1 MKGGTPMPF
10 QILLNISVAFLWMF
24 FQDEWSFLQFLGG
37 YLVGILILFFMRRF
51 FQKPLYLLFAY
62 AVAKLLFIFLKEL
75 ISSSYLVITQVLRPK
90 INITPGIFRIDTDLE
105 GDLEVSLLS
114 MLICLTP
121 GSVVMEVTPD
131 AKTLYIHA
139 MDIPD
144 SKTSVLKSQII
155 FERAI
160 KDVTRKYV

>member
-1 MKGGTPMPF
+1 MPF
-10 QILLNISVAFLWMF
+10 QILVNIFIAFLWMF
-24 FQDEWSFLQFLGG
+24 FQDEWNFLSFLSG
-37 YLVGILILFFMRRF
+37 YIVGLIILFFVRRF
-51 FQKPLYLLFAY
+51 FQKPFYIFFVWAAL
-62 AVAKLLFIFLKEL
+62 KLLFVFTREL
-75 ISSSYLVITQVLRPK
+75 ISSAIVVIGQILRPK

-105 GDLEVSLLS
+105 GDVEITLLS
-114 MLICLTP
+114 LLICLTP

-131 AKTLYIHA
+131 GKSLYVHA

-144 SKTSVLKSQII
+144 SKESVLKSQII

>member
-1 MKGGTPMPF
+1 MPF
-10 QILLNISVAFLWMF
+10 QILVNIFIAFLWMF
-24 FQDEWSFLQFLGG
+24 FQDEWNFLAFISG
-37 YLVGILILFFMRRF
+37 YIVGLIILFFIRRF
-51 FQKPLYLLFAY
+51 FQKPFYVFFVWAAFKLIFVFAR
-62 AVAKLLFIFLKEL
+62 EL
-75 ISSSYLVITQVLRPK
+75 MSSAIVVIGQILRPK

-105 GDLEVSLLS
+105 GDIEITLLS
-114 MLICLTP
+114 LLICLTP

-131 AKTLYIHA
+131 GKSLYVHA

-144 SKTSVLKSQII
+144 SKESVLKSQII

>member
-1 MKGGTPMPF
+1 MPF
-10 QILLNISVAFLWMF
+10 QILVNIFIAFLWMF
-24 FQDEWSFLQFLGG
+24 FQDEWNFLSFLSG
-37 YLVGILILFFMRRF
+37 YFVGLIILFFMRRF
-51 FQKPLYLLFAY
+51 FQKPFYIFFVWAAL
-62 AVAKLLFIFLKEL
+62 KLLFVFTREL
-75 ISSSYLVITQVLRPK
+75 ISSAIVVIGQILRPK

-105 GDLEVSLLS
+105 GDVEITLLS
-114 MLICLTP
+114 LLICLTP

-131 AKTLYIHA
+131 GKSLYVHA

-144 SKTSVLKSQII
+144 SKESVLKSQII

>member
-1 MKGGTPMPF
+1 MPF
-10 QILLNISVAFLWMF
+10 QILVNIFIAFLWMF
-24 FQDEWSFLQFLGG
+24 FQDEWRFLSFLSG
-37 YLVGILILFFMRRF
+37 YIVGLIILFFMRRF
-51 FQKPLYLLFAY
+51 FQKPFYALFIWA
-62 AVAKLLFIFLKEL
+62 AFKLLFVFTREL
-75 ISSSYLVITQVLRPK
+75 LSSAFVVIKQVLRPK

-105 GDLEVSLLS
+105 GDVEITLLS
-114 MLICLTP
+114 LLICLTP

-131 AKTLYIHA
+131 GKSLYVHA

-144 SKTSVLKSQII
+144 SKNSVLKSQII

>member
-1 MKGGTPMPF
+1 MPS
-10 QILLNISVAFLWMF
+10 QILVNIFIAFLWMF
-24 FQDEWSFLQFLGG
+24 FQDEWRFLSFLSG
-37 YLVGILILFFMRRF
+37 YIVGLIILFFMRRF
-51 FQKPLYLLFAY
+51 FKKPFYALFIWA
-62 AVAKLLFIFLKEL
+62 AFKLLFVFTREL
-75 ISSSYLVITQVLRPK
+75 LSSAFLVIKQVLRPK

-105 GDLEVSLLS
+105 GDVEITLLS
-114 MLICLTP
+114 LLICLTP

-131 AKTLYIHA
+131 GKSLYVHA

-144 SKTSVLKSQII
+144 SKDSVLKSQII